1 MLVSNKITT
10 LLNSSGVPNVIKIR
24 DNVPLPMP
32 TKSLQL
38 SKYGFI
44 STLEVGQS
52 FEINGDTPDYKANCL
67 APAAYAVASYV
78 RKTTHLKRDKSF
90 TVACRTLEG
99 TCKKPVIV
107 GCWRIS

>member
-1 MLVSNKITT
+1 MLINNTT
-10 LLNSSGVPNVIKIR
+10 LLTSEDVTNVIHIR
-24 DNVPLPMP
+24 NNVPLPMP
-32 TKSLQL
+32 IMSRQL

-44 STLEVGQS
+44 STLKVGQS
-52 FEINGDTPDYKANCL
+52 FEIDGDTPNYKAKSL

-78 RKTTHLKRDKSF
+78 RKTTHLKKDKNF

-99 TCKKPVIV
+99 TCKEPTVV

>member
-1 MLVSNKITT
+1 MLINNTT
-10 LLNSSGVPNVIKIR
+10 LLTNESEDVSNVIHIR
-24 DNVPLPMP
+24 NNVPLPSPIM
-32 TKSLQL
+32 SRQL

-44 STLEVGQS
+44 STLKVGQS
-52 FEINGDTPDYKANCL
+52 FEIDGDTPDYQAKSL

-78 RKTTHLKRDKSF
+78 RKNTHLKKDKGF

-99 TCKKPVIV
+99 TCKEPVVV

>member
-10 LLNSSGVPNVIKIR
+10 LLNSSGVPSVIKIR

-52 FEINGDTPDYKANCL
+52 FEINGDTPDYNAKSL
-67 APAAYAVASYV
+67 AAAAYAVATHV
-78 RKTTHLKRDKSF
+78 RETTRHRKF

-99 TCKKPVIV
+99 TCKNPVIV
-107 GCWRIS
+107 GCWRTA

>member
-1 MLVSNKITT
+1 MLVNNST
-10 LLNSSGVPNVIKIR
+10 LLTGEDVTNVIHIR
-24 DNVPLPMP
+24 SNVPLPTPM
-32 TKSLQL
+32 KSHQL

-44 STLEVGQS
+44 STLKVGQS
-52 FEINGDTPDYKANCL
+52 FEINGDTPNYQAKSL

-78 RKTTHLKRDKSF
+78 RKTTHLKRDKGF

-99 TCKKPVIV
+99 TCKEPVVV

>member
-1 MLVSNKITT
+1 MLTNHRMLLSN
-10 LLNSSGVPNVIKIR
+10 NNVPNVIKIR
-24 DNVPLPMP
+24 DNVPVPKP
-32 TKSLQL
+32 VKSHQL

-52 FEINGDTPDYKANCL
+52 FEINGNTPDYNAKSL

-78 RKTTHLKRDKSF
+78 RKTTHLKKDKRFAVS
-90 TVACRTLEG
+90 CRTLEG
-99 TCKKPVIV
+99 TCKEPTVV